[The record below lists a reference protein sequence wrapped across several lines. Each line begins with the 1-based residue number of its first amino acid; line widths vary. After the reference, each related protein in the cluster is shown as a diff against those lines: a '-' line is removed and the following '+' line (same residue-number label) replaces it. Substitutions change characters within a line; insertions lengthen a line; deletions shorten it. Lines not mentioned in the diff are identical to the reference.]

1 MVIPRSRSAFSL
13 SRTHAYLNEPA
24 STHGAASACCA
35 VKRRRPARLD
45 RRHSETIGGGWTS
58 GRREKYGREELA
70 THPCRA
76 RQPPSRCR
84 TEGKQSQDEL
94 DRGGTSDEREADAQL
109 LDGTLVDTTALV
121 DEVAGGGRLA
131 GVDVACKR
139 ESAKRREGRERGQG
153 QRLARGCAGPR
164 RVKLD
169 APITTTLTC
178 PYSKQPWTRTGE
190 ARRRRGRRRGRVG
203 GGRLTRAT
211 KARRTG
217 SGSAS
222 LPGTCRARLAAG
234 RAHLFLAAGRRGGVA
249 RQKSV
254 LAR

>member
-131 GVDVACKR
+131 GVDVAYER
-139 ESAKRREGRERGQG
+139 ESAKRREWRERGQG
-153 QRLARGCAGPR
+153 QLARGCAGPR

-178 PYSKQPWTRTGE
+178 PYSEKPWTRTGE